1 MRRFCHNDNA
11 KTPQD
16 ALEPY
21 RKITNYAIICIAFL
35 ICVFNPYALYVT
47 DITQF
52 DSTQTI
58 ATLSA
63 LFGAFLAV
71 SFIAIYLI
79 SFIPKKFAKIPAF
92 IFSLVLFIG
101 LIYSFILVG
110 DYGAMDHFILQKPPE
125 NTPRQILN
133 FIAVLAV
140 GAIFIAFVL
149 KRLLYLWQ
157 IIFITLFIVSGV
169 NATNIIVKR
178 VDSAKII
185 ESRVNSSIVSETQ
198 RVASETKQK
207 SGLRSHERE
216 DKTDSLSPKRVASL
230 HDLSP
235 QDEFAPP
242 HLPYAKSSL
251 FSYSKSHKNIVVI
264 VLDMFS
270 GSHTPHILAQF
281 PHLRKQLD
289 GFTLFPNAL
298 STTDSTIH
306 SVATL
311 IGGEHYAVYNVNAR
325 GVNLANEIES
335 AFQSTANAFANSDY
349 EVAFIAYTGRKIQ
362 NLIAPN
368 IFAIDSSSEIFV
380 PYYGANL
387 GILERIY
394 RAKERNNRYVIG
406 QLIGFGVFRFAPNI
420 FAKYIYN
427 DANWLFPADWYL
439 SKILLS
445 IQNSA
450 DFYAITHNA
459 SADSPKPTFK
469 FFHSMITHLPFG
481 AYFQNGKC
489 EFGGKW
495 SAWMDYPHK
504 AQMHYPKFKH
514 ELNFFQHYDLEAC
527 ALHYLAHFVEMLK
540 NLGIYDNTQIIVV
553 SDHAGNDGINMPTFD
568 DDFRP
573 DALFLFK
580 DFGAKGAIR
589 TDKRLMANYDIAT
602 IFCANL
608 KGGCP
613 NVGQNI
619 LQNYPANREI
629 IFTIPSS
636 WQLEHHKANEW
647 LLKKAYK
654 VHSDIHNAK
663 NWSEFDEIVN
673 VK

>member
-1 MRRFCHNDNA
+1 MRRFCHNDSA

-16 ALEPY
+16 ALAPY

-35 ICVFNPYALYVT
+35 ICVFNPYALYAT

-52 DSTQTI
+52 DSTQTN

-125 NTPRQILN
+125 NSPRQILN

-140 GAIFIAFVL
+140 GVIFITFAL

-169 NATNIIVKR
+169 NAINIIVKR
-178 VDSAKII
+178 NDSNALI
-185 ESRVNSSIVSETQ
+185 SSLREARSDSKQ
-198 RVASETKQK
+198 STK
-207 SGLRSHERE
+207 SHN
-216 DKTDSLSPKRVASL
+216 DIS
-230 HDLSP
+230 
-235 QDEFAPP
+235 APP
-242 HLPYAKSSL
+242 HLPYAESSL

-270 GSHTPHILAQF
+270 GSHTPHILTQF

-368 IFAIDSSSEIFV
+368 IFAMDSSSEIFV

-527 ALHYLAHFVEMLK
+527 ALHYLAHFVGMLK

-619 LQNYPANREI
+619 LKDYPANREI

-654 VHSDIHNAK
+654 VSGDIHNAK

-673 VK
+673 AK